1 MLGFYSFL
9 TSSFGACYVHK
20 LNILIEWQMSS
31 HLFKLV
37 VDDLGLLVSLEP
49 HHVLGVKPPALL
61 LERLRG

>member
-1 MLGFYSFL
+1 M
-9 TSSFGACYVHK
+9 T
-20 LNILIEWQMSS
+20 S